1 MRIRFPAVV
10 CVLAMIAPVSLVAQ
24 QKDLRLLEAV
34 KRRDQRA
41 FTSLL
46 KAKADINAAQ
56 PDGATALAWAIH
68 LGERSMVEALLTAG
82 ARANTVDE
90 YGESP
95 LTLAAANGDLLQRFR
110 GWRRSQQRPLE
121 RRNGAHDC
129 RCRQRRICSPAGYRG
144 ADANVADPRRG
155 RR

>member
-1 MRIRFPAVV
+1 MPSRFPAVV
-10 CVLAMIAPVSLVAQ
+10 CVLAMIAPLSLVAQ

-46 KAKADINAAQ
+46 KAKADVNAAQ

-95 LTLAAANGDLLQRFR
+95 LTLAAANGDAVLVQRLLE
-110 GWRRSQQRPLE
+110 GWREAGHDPVE
-121 RRNGAHDC
+121 RGNRADDRRRRGEC
-129 RCRQRRICSPAGYRG
+129 RCRPSAGAARS
-144 ADANVADPRRG
+144 
-155 RR
+155 